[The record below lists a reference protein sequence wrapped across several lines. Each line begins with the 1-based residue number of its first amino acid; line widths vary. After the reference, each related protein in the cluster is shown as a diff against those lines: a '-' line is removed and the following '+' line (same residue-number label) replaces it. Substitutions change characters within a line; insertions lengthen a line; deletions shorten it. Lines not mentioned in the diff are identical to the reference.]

1 MAQYLYPV
9 ILAIIEGFD
18 GQDRTLQLSPNWSEF
33 SYSWTCVII
42 LIITFLMALPRDIS
56 VYNKINSF
64 GMFFFVLII
73 LSIYIVGIDSILKT
87 EYTHNKAEYEQYLK
101 RREEDPSLPY
111 LAYIGLWS
119 ESFGPL
125 MGILGGAFYFHNIAL
140 SVVQDSRNPE
150 NSVRDVFVGYCLSF
164 VTYVTCGVMGY
175 YGFFGVEFE
184 SKLDTLDPPGDGQV

>member
-9 ILAIIEGFD
+9 ILAIIEAFNGKD
-18 GQDRTLQLSPNWSEF
+18 QTLKLSPNWSEF

-64 GMFFFVLII
+64 GFFFFFLIL
-73 LSIYIVGIDSILKT
+73 LSIYVVGIDSMLKT
-87 EYTHNKAEYEQYLK
+87 EYTHDKAKYEEYLK
-101 RREEDPSLPY
+101 KKEVDPDIPY
-111 LAYIGLWS
+111 LAYIALWS

-140 SVVQDSRNPE
+140 SVV
-150 NSVRDVFVGYCLSF
+150 
-164 VTYVTCGVMGY
+164 
-175 YGFFGVEFE
+175 
-184 SKLDTLDPPGDGQV
+184 